1 MTRDFDLVICAIAR
15 DIPTLEIG
23 LPYMRKYLCPAR
35 IVIVAPRSCH
45 SALASLGGKAGASR
59 ELVLMD
65 EDLLAAGLNN
75 DYVASLLAARGAN
88 PQRSGWYFQQFLK
101 LCYSLNPLAGDYY
114 LVWDADTIPLRP
126 MKFFG
131 EAGKVIFETSG
142 EYNAS
147 YFFTMQKLIG
157 KGKTY
162 GYSFISEHMMME
174 RATVRELLKLIC
186 ASGMISPRDVAQRI
200 IAAVDDVALSVSGF
214 SEFETYG
221 TFATSAYPDRYE
233 QRSLRSLRHGAML
246 FGRQPSAKNLFA
258 LSRRYWWAS
267 FEAWP
272 ASTCRAKIKRC
283 AGGLIGS
290 IWTAAAVGLGGTG
303 YRAFLDGNE
312 DGNGVATP

>member
-1 MTRDFDLVICAIAR
+1 MTRDFDLVICAIER

-35 IVIVAPRSCH
+35 IVIIAPRSCH
-45 SALASLGGKAGASR
+45 SALASLGDKTGAAR
-59 ELVLMD
+59 ESILMD
-65 EDLLAAGLNN
+65 EDSLAAGLNT

-88 PQRSGWYFQQFLK
+88 PKRSGWYFQQFLK
-101 LCYSLNPLAGDYY
+101 LCYSLNPLTGEYY

-131 EAGKVIFETSG
+131 ETGKVIFETSG

-147 YFFTMQKLIG
+147 YFFTMQRLIG
-157 KGKTY
+157 KGKMY
-162 GYSFISEHMMME
+162 DHSFISEHMMME
-174 RATVRELLKLIC
+174 SATVCELLKLIC
-186 ASGMISPRDVAQRI
+186 APGMVSPRDVAQRI
-200 IAAVDDVALSVSGF
+200 IAAIDDGALSVSGF

-221 TFATSAYPDRYE
+221 TFAASAYPDRYE

-272 ASTCRAKIKRC
+272 VSTCRAKMKRC

-290 IWTAAAVGLGGTG
+290 IWTAAAVWSDGAG
-303 YRAFLDGNE
+303 YRAFLDRNE
-312 DGNGVATP
+312 DGNGTVTP